1 MSLTIRN
8 ECKIIISGK
17 EVRDEKEEEYNSMSE
32 ALENLKLQTGNTTSK
47 ILHDL
52 LIESVKNQK

>member
-1 MSLTIRN
+1 M
-8 ECKIIISGK
+8 
-17 EVRDEKEEEYNSMSE
+17 RDEKEEEYNSMSE